1 MNLWAGRKLGVRQ
14 ISEDASYICHVLR
27 RCRCIRPH
35 LSGRALYREAFRVS
49 CGCFTI
55 AEYLF
60 GLSSELGDRD
70 SRSLELF
77 HVLVRWGAI
86 PTVMHLLEEWCDTR
100 NTDLEGDFVEWAY
113 DAAHVVADLKYE
125 LLHVHALMEEHRE
138 LSSLQ
143 KMHLQKFPSGA
154 ILRVG
159 EFLRDRWETTRAADI
174 LFREIPASHRSDDR
188 PQPPSECADEVCD
201 TCNDLLPYVGDE

>member
-60 GLSSELGDRD
+60 GLSSELGDRG

-100 NTDLEGDFVEWAY
+100 NTDLEGDFVAWAY
-113 DAAHVVADLKYE
+113 DEAHVVADLKSE
-125 LLHVHALMEEHRE
+125 LLHVHALMEEHRQ
-138 LSSLQ
+138 LASL
-143 KMHLQKFPSGA
+143 KHLRQQRFPPEMT
-154 ILRVG
+154 LRVG
-159 EFLRDRWETTRAADI
+159 EFLRDRWETAQAVAM
-174 LFREIPASHRSDDR
+174 LFQGTCGPKTETHFRPSSEDLSDGC
-188 PQPPSECADEVCD
+188 EA
-201 TCNDLLPYVGDE
+201 CNELLPYVGED

>member
-1 MNLWAGRKLGVRQ
+1 
-14 ISEDASYICHVLR
+14 
-27 RCRCIRPH
+27 

-100 NTDLEGDFVEWAY
+100 NTDLEGEFIAWAY
-113 DAAHVVADLKYE
+113 DETHVAADFKSE
-125 LLHVHALMEEHRE
+125 LLHVHALMEEHRH
-138 LSSLQ
+138 LISLQ
-143 KMHLQKFPSGA
+143 QLRQQKLPLE
-154 ILRVG
+154 ITRRVG
-159 EFLRDRWETTRAADI
+159 EFLRDRWETEQAVVVLFQGTRGPKT
-174 LFREIPASHRSDDR
+174 ESHS
-188 PQPPSECADEVCD
+188 QPPSEDLSGDCEA
-201 TCNDLLPYVGDE
+201 CNELLPYVDED